1 MNDERPTHLDLF
13 SGIGGFAIAAERC
26 GWKTVAFCER
36 EKFAQ
41 RVLRKHWPGV
51 PIIDDIHDL
60 DGREYRGVS
69 LLTGGFPCQPFSQA
83 GQQRGAAD
91 DRALWPEMLRVIT
104 EARPRFVVAENVAGI
119 INLALD
125 DVLSS
130 LEAASYSVG
139 AVIVPAC
146 AVDAKHRRDRVWIL
160 GADKRGLANPDG
172 ERLQRWSQAGD
183 TSGGGAQRNEQ
194 LARRGETLAN
204 TKSEGGKRRE
214 PGNPGIDS
222 QSTEE
227 LPRRSRSRNGTRQ
240 EWTTEPDVGRVAYG
254 IPERSHRLRGLGNA
268 IVPQVAEQVLM
279 ALIESE
285 R

>member
-1 MNDERPTHLDLF
+1 MNDDRATHLDLF

-36 EKFAQ
+36 EKFCQ
-41 RVLRKHWPGV
+41 RVLQKHWPSV

-69 LLTGGFPCQPFSQA
+69 LITGGFPCQPFSQA
-83 GQQRGAAD
+83 GQQRGAD
-91 DRALWPEMLRVIT
+91 DERAIWPEMLRVIR
-104 EARPRFVVAENVAGI
+104 EARPRFVVGENVAGI
-119 INLALD
+119 INMALD

-130 LEAASYSVG
+130 LEAESYSVG
-139 AVIVPAC
+139 AVVVPAC

-160 GADKRGLANPDG
+160 GADTLAKPTIQKDNFRKSRLVGASEARKEKTGENVGDG
-172 ERLQRWSQAGD
+172 CKNVAYTGSEGLQR
-183 TSGGGAQRNEQ
+183 RE
-194 LARRGETLAN
+194 RCGETR
-204 TKSEGGKRRE
+204 KKES
-214 PGNPGIDS
+214 PGRH
-222 QSTEE
+222 STEC
-227 LPRRSRSRNGTRQ
+227 SKWSI
-240 EWTTEPDVGRVAYG
+240 EPDVGRVAHG

-268 IVPQVAEQVLM
+268 IVPHVAEQVLT

>member
-1 MNDERPTHLDLF
+1 MKEMNDDRATHLDLF

-41 RVLRKHWPGV
+41 RVLRKHWPSV

-60 DGREYRGVS
+60 DGREYQGVS
-69 LLTGGFPCQPFSQA
+69 LLTGGFNCQPYSFA
-83 GQQRGAAD
+83 GRKLGALD
-91 DRALWPEMLRVIT
+91 HRAIWPEMLRVIT
-104 EARPRFVVAENVAGI
+104 EARPRFVVGENVAGI
-119 INLALD
+119 INMELD

-146 AVDAKHRRDRVWIL
+146 AVDAKHRRDRVWII
-160 GADKRGLANPDG
+160 GAD
-172 ERLQRWSQAGD
+172 
-183 TSGGGAQRNEQ
+183 
-194 LARRGETLAN
+194 TLAN
-204 TKSEGGKRRE
+204 TIGGRR
-214 PGNPGIDS
+214 PGSGQLIDAS
-222 QSTEE
+222 NQEAHREREADES
-227 LPRRSRSRNGTRQ
+227 LDGCIGQ
-240 EWTTEPDVGRVAYG
+240 EWEAEPDVGRVAYG

-268 IVPQVAEQVLM
+268 IVPQVAEKILT